1 MLRDEVCAWIIH
13 TISEDYKKEDID
25 VSLQAFRLFLEIDE
39 GVMDEEAA
47 ITEMAEASD
56 MEKPL
61 RIRNFTDIERFMKDL
76 CDIVHPDLLDQEPQP
91 LTASGREWMLANMYR
106 EAFHVIPDRMS
117 MKANPDRYK
126 GDPDYIDHYLRMYQ
140 FRNQLIHEREVDL
153 SPRNIQAVIVS
164 TLVMKL
170 DLCRKNMDAL
180 RRNYRTKQRREAFDG
195 RSFTAG
201 ICERYKREE
210 EQGFGY
216 VDVHWVEED
225 SRDKSYSVVK
235 LLNRKE
241 LKCVKLLG
249 EAGTGKSTALRRIEY
264 IMASQYKG
272 KRSTPLPVYIELGGL
287 ADGENV
293 ILTRIASLMEV
304 EPGIAED
311 FLKNGELCLL
321 LDGYNEI
328 LDLALKRKVAKEL
341 DYIGREFLQT
351 RIFLTDRAVSRAGIP
366 TLQPARKLY
375 LYPMTMEDRKKYFE
389 KNCRDDEC
397 RQMILDRL
405 EADPG
410 YFEAMNTPLKLKQLL
425 QVALHSRELPVDIV
439 NEYIEY
445 LMEREQDE
453 KKDENIEYLPSFLQA
468 LAILEQESMT
478 ERDAL
483 VQMAKCKNAFGFSLP
498 DTRQC
503 LKLSVDMG
511 LLVYEEKETLRFANR
526 EYQEYFFME
535 GVVNQ
540 LDELL

>member
-1 MLRDEVCAWIIH
+1 M
-13 TISEDYKKEDID
+13 
-25 VSLQAFRLFLEIDE
+25 
-39 GVMDEEAA
+39 
-47 ITEMAEASD
+47 
-56 MEKPL
+56 
-61 RIRNFTDIERFMKDL
+61 
-76 CDIVHPDLLDQEPQP
+76 
-91 LTASGREWMLANMYR
+91 
-106 EAFHVIPDRMS
+106 
-117 MKANPDRYK
+117 
-126 GDPDYIDHYLRMYQ
+126 
-140 FRNQLIHEREVDL
+140 
-153 SPRNIQAVIVS
+153 
-164 TLVMKL
+164 
-170 DLCRKNMDAL
+170 
-180 RRNYRTKQRREAFDG
+180 
-195 RSFTAG
+195 
-201 ICERYKREE
+201 
-210 EQGFGY
+210 
-216 VDVHWVEED
+216 DVHWVEED

-293 ILTRIASLMEV
+293 ILTRIASVMEV

-389 KNCRDDEC
+389 KNCRDDAC

-453 KKDENIEYLPSFLQA
+453 KKDENIEYLPGFLQA

-511 LLVYEEKETLRFANR
+511 LLVYEDKETLRFANR